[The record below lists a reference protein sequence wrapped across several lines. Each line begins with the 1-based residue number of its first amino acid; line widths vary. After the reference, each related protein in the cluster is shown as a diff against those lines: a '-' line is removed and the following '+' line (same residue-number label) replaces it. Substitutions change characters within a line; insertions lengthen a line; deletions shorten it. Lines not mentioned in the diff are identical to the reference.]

1 MINFPI
7 DCDTPRRRTE
17 YCYRAEELLRRL
29 HNHMGWWYRG
39 FDFLRDAEGKLV
51 RDSEGKV
58 ILDHKA
64 PWTSVQYNKLPQKIK
79 DRYPYKERM
88 AKGERDDFEM
98 NVFEPISN
106 RITEKLLQNR
116 ELLFQSTNWTIN
128 VEDI

>member
-39 FDFLRDAEGKLV
+39 FDFLRDAEGRLV
-51 RDSEGKV
+51 RDPDGKV
-58 ILDHKA
+58 ILDLNA
-64 PWTSVQYNKLPQKIK
+64 PWTQTQYNHLPQKLK
-79 DRYPYKERM
+79 NRYPYQTQLPQAEW
-88 AKGERDDFEM
+88 DDFRR
-98 NVFEPISN
+98 NVFEPISQ
-106 RITEKLLQNR
+106 RIAEKLLENR
-116 ELLFQSTNWTIN
+116 EFLFQSTNWTIN